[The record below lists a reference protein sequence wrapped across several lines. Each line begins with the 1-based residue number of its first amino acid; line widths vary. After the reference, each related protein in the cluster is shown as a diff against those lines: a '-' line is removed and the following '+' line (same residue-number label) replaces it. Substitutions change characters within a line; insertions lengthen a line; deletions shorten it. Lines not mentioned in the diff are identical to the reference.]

1 MTISILDAAYALL
14 VAGAAWVWPP
24 LAPIVA
30 GAFLVATA
38 IVNDRRAEAQ
48 P

>member
-14 VAGAAWVWPP
+14 VCGAASVWWP
-24 LAPIVA
+24 LGLLVA
-30 GAFLVATA
+30 GGFLVVTA